1 MPISGPRATTIR
13 RLFAVSMNRCAFP
26 GCTAPI
32 VDPGTGTILAEVCH
46 IHAQST
52 RGPRFNPAQTDEDRH
67 AIENIVVMCRVH
79 HKVIDENIS
88 VYSAENLR
96 EIKRHHEDEAMRLG
110 VNPEAPESVIRALML
125 SATTYESGSVHMD
138 FRQAKF
144 QVGGEGG
151 SFGGGGGHGG
161 VLTIIGISRLPPGAN
176 VNLDGQN
183 GKAPGGGGGGGGA
196 LAFQGRLS
204 EETDVRNGLKISSLF
219 LADAASLTGLL
230 NILGGG
236 WDFCMLPS
244 FPYQTRVKLVGIVE
258 CGRLDPSTLLRVAV
272 AVENPEGTRVVVSE
286 IDIEVPMNDSLVR
299 RVRFLRDINLEITEP
314 GVWKIC
320 LSSGEIALADY
331 KIEFR
336 QQA

>member
-1 MPISGPRATTIR
+1 MPISGPRETTIR

-26 GCTAPI
+26 GCTTPI

-52 RGPRFNPAQTDEDRH
+52 GGPRFNPAQTDEDRH
-67 AIENIVVMCRVH
+67 AIENLVVMCRVH

-96 EIKRHHEDEAMRLG
+96 EIKRHHEDEAMCLG

-138 FRQAKF
+138 FRQTKF

-183 GKAPGGGGGGGGA
+183 GKVPGGGGGGGGA

-204 EETDVRNGLKISSLF
+204 EETDVRNGLDFKLIPRRCSV
-219 LADAASLTGLL
+219 ADRAAQYSWRWLGLL
-230 NILGGG
+230 HVTQ
-236 WDFCMLPS
+236 LP
-244 FPYQTRVKLVGIVE
+244 
-258 CGRLDPSTLLRVAV
+258 
-272 AVENPEGTRVVVSE
+272 
-286 IDIEVPMNDSLVR
+286 VPNTSQASWHC
-299 RVRFLRDINLEITEP
+299 
-314 GVWKIC
+314 GVWASRSKHIASC
-320 LSSGEIALADY
+320 RSSSREPQRNESCRI
-331 KIEFR
+331 
-336 QQA
+336 